1 MKRRNFLGLVT
12 ATAITGYTLK
22 EYGVLDL
29 TDRGEE
35 QHAPAAANVGIESED
50 LQLKKVRYFDN
61 NFADDV
67 FIEKAKYP
75 LLVSLRDKLKFIQS
89 YVGYA
94 NYSVMNFSELMRYAK
109 YNGRIGEFSK
119 AQLDLIDE
127 LFNQNAKSYGFYG
140 ERINYHLDDKVDERK
155 LIKVSGT
162 GQYVFRGQS
171 MDVLKKL
178 QRDVGSELILTSGV
192 RNIVKQL
199 FLFTNKAVSV
209 SGNLSR
215 ASRSL
220 APPGHSFHA
229 IGDFDV
235 GMRGLGELN
244 FTSEFADTRVYR
256 QIHKL
261 GYINIRY
268 DQANRFGVRYEPW
281 HIKVV

>member
-12 ATAITGYTLK
+12 AAAMSGYAIK
-22 EYGVLDL
+22 EYGGHEDAGSEKLDVKPDGDVG
-29 TDRGEE
+29 TDK
-35 QHAPAAANVGIESED
+35 VD
-50 LQLKKVRYFDN
+50 LQLNKVRNFDD
-61 NFADDV
+61 NFSDDV
-67 FIEKAKYP
+67 FISKEKFP
-75 LLVSLRDKLKFIQS
+75 VLVSLRDKLNFIQS
-89 YVGYA
+89 YIGYA
-94 NYSVMNFSELMRYAK
+94 NYSVLNFDDLMRYTK
-109 YNGRIGEFSK
+109 YNGKIGVFSK

-127 LFNQNAKSYGFYG
+127 LFNENARAYGFYG
-140 ERINYHLDDKVDERK
+140 ERINYHLDDKVDESK
-155 LIKVSGT
+155 IVKVPGT
-162 GQYVFRGQS
+162 GQYVFKGKSRHTLEK
-171 MDVLKKL
+171 LK
-178 QRDVGSELILTSGV
+178 RDVGPELILTSGV

-235 GMRGLGELN
+235 GMRGLGEMN
-244 FTSEFADTRVYR
+244 FTKEFSNTPVYQ

-268 DQANRFGVRYEPW
+268 DEANRFGVRYEPW